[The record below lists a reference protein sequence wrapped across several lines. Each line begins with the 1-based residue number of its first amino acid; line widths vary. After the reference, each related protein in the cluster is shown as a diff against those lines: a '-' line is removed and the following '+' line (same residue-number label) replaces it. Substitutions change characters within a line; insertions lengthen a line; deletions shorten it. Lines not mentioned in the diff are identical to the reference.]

1 MSQFPSNIDLS
12 SLIGSNGFTIRG
24 AAGDNSG
31 WSVAS
36 AGDVNGDGID
46 DLIVGGPVAG
56 PHGTLSGASYVVFG
70 HTGGF
75 ASTINVSSLNG
86 SNGFKLSGVA
96 AGDNSG
102 WSVAS
107 AGDVNGD
114 GIDDMI
120 VGAPGAQGS
129 AGASYVVFGKAGGF
143 ASNID
148 LSSLNGSSGFKLS
161 GAAAGDYSGV
171 SVASAGDVNGDGF
184 DDLIVGAKFVDMHG
198 NDTGAS
204 YVVFGHAGGFA
215 SNINLSSL
223 DGNNGVKLGG
233 LPPAAHGGI
242 SVASAG
248 DVNGD
253 GFDDVIV
260 GAPGVSSY
268 GANSGASYVVFGHA
282 GGFTAAIEL
291 PALDGSNGFRLS
303 GGGAG
308 NYSGRS
314 VASAGDVNGDGFA
327 DLIVGAP
334 YAGANNVGVA
344 YVVFGHAGD
353 FASDTDLSS
362 LNGNN
367 GFKMTGVSFI
377 DSTGFSVASAG
388 DVNGDG
394 FDDLI
399 IGAQNANG
407 HGPGSGVTYVV
418 FGHAGGF
425 ASNID
430 LSSLDGTN
438 GFKLSGVATV
448 DYSGHS
454 VAAAGDVN
462 GDGIGDLIVGAPH
475 PNDGSPGAS
484 YIVFGRQPDAP
495 VVRVGTDVS
504 QTLAGGAF
512 HDVLIGLG
520 GDDQLYG
527 NGGDDIL
534 DGGDGNDTLHGG
546 DGNDVLDGGAGVDM
560 MIGGTSNDTYYV
572 DNPSDVVTELA
583 GEGTDTVHTTVSY
596 ALTANVEILIADSNA
611 GLALT
616 GNTLDNLII
625 GGDGNDRINGGR
637 GADHMQGGAGNDTYM
652 VDNIGDVITD
662 TSGVDTVITRIDYT
676 LGSDIENLRAGADS
690 GLILTGNGL
699 ANRIVGGGGND
710 TLTGGLGKDTLT
722 GGGGDDVFRYLAT
735 SDSGADAGHRDT
747 ITDFSAGD
755 KIDLSAIDAIDGGG
769 HDTFT
774 FIGAGRFTAAGQVR
788 ATLTAGGDTL
798 IEANTGSTTTADFS
812 ILLQG
817 DHTLTAADFKLT

>member
-1 MSQFPSNIDLS
+1 MSQYPSIINLSSLNGSNGFKLSGAVAGDFTGHSVASAGDINGDGFDDLIIGAEIAAPHGSSSGAAYVVFGTPTGFASNLDLSTLNGSNGFKLSGVGAGGLAGWSVASAGDINADGFADVIVGAPGAQANGVSYVVFGRASGFTSNIDLS
-12 SLIGSNGFTIRG
+12 SLNGSNGFEIKGATPGDRVGQSLASADVNGDGIADLIIGADTADPHGSSSGASYVVFGTASGFTSEIDVSNLNGSNGFKLSG
-24 AAGDNSG
+24 AAGGDESG
-31 WSVAS
+31 YSVAS
-36 AGDVNGDGID
+36 AGDVNGDGIA
-46 DLIVGGPVAG
+46 DLII
-56 PHGTLSGASYVVFG
+56 S
-70 HTGGF
+70 
-75 ASTINVSSLNG
+75 
-86 SNGFKLSGVA
+86 
-96 AGDNSG
+96 
-102 WSVAS
+102 
-107 AGDVNGD
+107 
-114 GIDDMI
+114 
-120 VGAPGAQGS
+120 APGAAGS
-129 AGASYVVFGKAGGF
+129 IGASYVVFGKTGGF
-143 ASNID
+143 SSNID
-148 LSSLNGSSGFKLS
+148 LSSLNGTTGFKLS
-161 GAAAGDYSGV
+161 GAAVGDQSGF
-171 SVASAGDVNGDGF
+171 SVASAGD
-184 DDLIVGAKFVDMHG
+184 I
-198 NDTGAS
+198 
-204 YVVFGHAGGFA
+204 
-215 SNINLSSL
+215 
-223 DGNNGVKLGG
+223 
-233 LPPAAHGGI
+233 
-242 SVASAG
+242 
-248 DVNGD
+248 
-253 GFDDVIV
+253 
-260 GAPGVSSY
+260 
-268 GANSGASYVVFGHA
+268 
-282 GGFTAAIEL
+282 
-291 PALDGSNGFRLS
+291 
-303 GGGAG
+303 
-308 NYSGRS
+308 
-314 VASAGDVNGDGFA
+314 NGDGFA
-327 DLIVGAP
+327 DLIVGARN
-334 YAGANNVGVA
+334 AAANGNGSGAS
-344 YVVFGHAGD
+344 YVVFGK
-353 FASDTDLSS
+353 AS
-362 LNGNN
+362 
-367 GFKMTGVSFI
+367 
-377 DSTGFSVASAG
+377 
-388 DVNGDG
+388 
-394 FDDLI
+394 
-399 IGAQNANG
+399 
-407 HGPGSGVTYVV
+407 
-418 FGHAGGF
+418 GF
-425 ASNID
+425 ASNIN

-560 MIGGTSNDTYYV
+560 MIGGTGNDTYYV

-596 ALTANVEILIADSNA
+596 ALTANVETLIADSNA

>member
-1 MSQFPSNIDLS
+1 MAFPPVLNLS
-12 SLIGSNGFTIRG
+12 TLNGTHGFKINGVATN
-24 AAGDNSG
+24 DNSG

-36 AGDVNGDGID
+36 AGDVNGDGIG
-46 DLIVGGPVAG
+46 DLIVGAPFV
-56 PHGTLSGASYVVFG
+56 
-70 HTGGF
+70 
-75 ASTINVSSLNG
+75 
-86 SNGFKLSGVA
+86 GVET
-96 AGDNSG
+96 
-102 WSVAS
+102 
-107 AGDVNGD
+107 
-114 GIDDMI
+114 
-120 VGAPGAQGS
+120 
-129 AGASYVVFGKAGGF
+129 GASYVVFGKTGGF
-143 ASNID
+143 GASIN
-148 LSSLNGSSGFKLS
+148 LSGLDGTNGFKLS
-161 GAAAGDYSGV
+161 G
-171 SVASAGDVNGDGF
+171 
-184 DDLIVGAKFVDMHG
+184 
-198 NDTGAS
+198 TPGAS
-204 YVVFGHAGGFA
+204 GAGY
-215 SNINLSSL
+215 
-223 DGNNGVKLGG
+223 
-233 LPPAAHGGI
+233 

-260 GAPGVSSY
+260 GAPFATGDATASGVSYVVFGSAGGFSSNIDLSSLDGSDGFRLTGSNFLDFAGTSVASAGDINGDGFDDMII
-268 GANSGASYVVFGHA
+268 GAPRAGASYVVFGKA
-282 GGFTAAIEL
+282 GGFSSSIDL
-291 PALDGSNGFRLS
+291 PSLNGSNGFAIVDGNGDRL
-303 GGGAG
+303 G
-308 NYSGRS
+308 NS
-314 VASAGDVNGDGFA
+314 VASAGDINGDGID

-334 YAGANNVGVA
+334 DAGGQAGAS
-344 YVVFGHAGD
+344 YVVFGKAGGFGSSLSVSNLNGSNGFEISGVAAGD
-353 FASDTDLSS
+353 QS
-362 LNGNN
+362 G
-367 GFKMTGVSFI
+367 I
-377 DSTGFSVASAG
+377 SVASAG

-560 MIGGTSNDTYYV
+560 MIGGTGNDTYYV